1 MPFFVFVFSVNIL
14 WSLDSISPLLLHVF
28 TLLPHWRF
36 SHLDALHSLVD
47 ALQKRLVLRVLEA
60 FLIGVHVSQ
69 GAHVSVEIL
78 LSDWLLL

>member
-60 FLIGVHVSQ
+60 LLVGVHVSQ
-69 GAHVSVEIL
+69 GAQIAVEIL